1 MCISDVVSRA
11 SPGIRCIIG
20 KLCIILSKVARY
32 HAPVALGI
40 GLSLGQH

>member
-20 KLCIILSKVARY
+20 IILSKVARLANIM
-32 HAPVALGI
+32 HL
-40 GLSLGQH
+40 